1 MNNVITKSVAELEA
15 FLQTASVDELRDEER
30 AWVARQ
36 SESVVYLVEAAH
48 CETATT

>member
-1 MNNVITKSVAELEA
+1 MNNIITKSVAALEA
-15 FLQTASVDELRDEER
+15 FLQTASVDELRDER